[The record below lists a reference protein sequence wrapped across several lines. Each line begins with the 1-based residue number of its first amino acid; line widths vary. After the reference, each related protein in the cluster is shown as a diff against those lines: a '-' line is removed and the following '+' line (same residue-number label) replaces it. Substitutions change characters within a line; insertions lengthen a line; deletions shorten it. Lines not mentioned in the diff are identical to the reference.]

1 MKSSIKSALDTKFL
15 EKVELKK
22 AISEKQESLLVK
34 KSFITIF
41 LIMHTN
47 RKLHSAKKDIDCT
60 VLYPSCVL
68 KNKNPALL
76 FLKVIKKIRF

>member
-34 KSFITIF
+34 KSFITI
-41 LIMHTN
+41 
-47 RKLHSAKKDIDCT
+47 
-60 VLYPSCVL
+60 
-68 KNKNPALL
+68 
-76 FLKVIKKIRF
+76 